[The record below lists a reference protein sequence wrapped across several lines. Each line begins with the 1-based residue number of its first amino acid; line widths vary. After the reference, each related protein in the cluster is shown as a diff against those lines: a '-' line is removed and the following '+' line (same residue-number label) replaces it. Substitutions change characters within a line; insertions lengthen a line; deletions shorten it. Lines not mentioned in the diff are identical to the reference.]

1 MSNWLEDVL
10 SLADSFS
17 GYNKMTDTSYV
28 IPLFNLKEEKAEK
41 IKTFLLTI
49 PPKDIIAPFKSAWS
63 YASHVNSSE
72 FSGIGEQNR
81 ILSKDDLED
90 IITRSPVL
98 FGFKKDGITISFFIG
113 IDDLHFFSKMSTYN
127 DALERTVDLISFML
141 NFESEYLKI
150 PENKLSFLEEYIMK
164 CRNKL

>member
-1 MSNWLEDVL
+1 MTDWLEDVL

-17 GYNKMTDTSYV
+17 RYNKMTDTSYV
-28 IPLFNLKEEKAEK
+28 IPLFNIKEEKSEK
-41 IKTFLLTI
+41 IKAFLLTI

-72 FSGIGEQNR
+72 FSGIGKQNL
-81 ILSKDDLED
+81 ILAKDDLED
-90 IITRSPVL
+90 ILIRSPVL

-113 IDDLHFFSKMSTYN
+113 IDDLHFFSKMSIYTN
-127 DALERTVDLISFML
+127 TLECTIDLISFML

-150 PENKLSFLEEYIMK
+150 PENKLSFLEEYIMQ